1 MTAGAVL
8 LIVVG
13 VWVIGQVLFGNAFG
27 RLGL

>member
-1 MTAGAVL
+1 MSAGSVL

-13 VWVIGQVLFGNAFG
+13 VWTIAQVLFGNAFG